1 MPGAS
6 NRDKVACA
14 KHTKKA
20 DALFVQGKYKEAA
33 RVYEAALKSDPLD
46 ALAAKRHAQC
56 LVQTARTDREKTEAA
71 RAYVNACTV
80 SPKDVQLLKEAAAVA
95 MRMGKAPLAAR
106 FYSRAL
112 AFASVNTRDYT
123 VLDGLIISLKKAGRP
138 KSAAVYQS
146 YRAAISGPVAKR

>member
-1 MPGAS
+1 M
-6 NRDKVACA
+6 RCA
-14 KHTKKA
+14 
-20 DALFVQGKYKEAA
+20 GEMSE
-33 RVYEAALKSDPLD
+33 R
-46 ALAAKRHAQC
+46 
-56 LVQTARTDREKTEAA
+56 KT
-71 RAYVNACTV
+71 T
-80 SPKDVQLLKEAAAVA
+80 LT
-95 MRMGKAPLAAR
+95 PLAAR